1 MYAIERIPRDRADAS
16 PLAFLYFLRHLA
28 PLDLRAVRFHGCVFE
43 NDFKSRFD
51 GAAAA
56 GGIAGPLKVFTR

>member
-28 PLDLRAVRFHGCVFE
+28 PLTFAPYTVPWLR
-43 NDFKSRFD
+43 
-51 GAAAA
+51 
-56 GGIAGPLKVFTR
+56 I